1 MADPLS
7 IAASVVGLMGAAG
20 KICGVLSKF
29 INSTVDAPN
38 SAAAA
43 LQDVEHMNLTLYS
56 VQSLVESLDSISA
69 SRKRLIQLDHLS
81 IVITHSVLTISEL
94 ESIICRDD
102 GLMNRL
108 RWGWNEKKILDLMP
122 RLETQKS
129 SLSLMIAVLQSK
141 SQVDAN
147 SNQVALLEKMD
158 AVIKQNEV
166 LAQRLEKLEVG
177 TGSGMQSIKFSDDSS
192 SIMSRRLSSLSLKRS
207 SVSSLKSLTS
217 LSLKRTSIII
227 SSPSIVSKSEFEE
240 ELEQSRVYTRTQLN
254 ESDMSFTSSS
264 APSNAWS
271 MLSGMSLNDISVISA
286 FRLPITAKD
295 IELLAPGST
304 FSVLL
309 AEQMSN
315 SEPVV
320 VNVEA
325 NSNRPRRKSGLYA
338 PERTPQVD
346 SGRSSP
352 GLLASALGGF
362 QMKKKTLKDAL
373 KSHLIQAYAYGK
385 GATHTPKA
393 FDNFIV
399 EVRVGDLLTRL
410 ILYDT
415 TGQET
420 YSGLRESAYHGTN
433 VFLIL
438 TKQKKLADRRYTKP
452 IIGQTNIGER
462 EMESQVP
469 GDMDQMFNGY
479 ENIKSKWVPEI
490 TDVCPNTPFLVVGT
504 HRNQPASDS
513 IDSRCSPVGH
523 TLARQTGA
531 RAYMECDVGDPTEAR
546 AVFNRAISVALG
558 LDRLSSRLR
567 AALGRGALKPQT
579 ETQ

>member
-1 MADPLS
+1 MVDPLS

-29 INSTVDAPN
+29 INSTIDAPN

-56 VQSLVESLDSISA
+56 VQSLVESLDSVPA

-108 RWGWNEKKILDLMP
+108 RWVWNEKKILDLMP

-141 SQVDAN
+141 SQADAN

-166 LAQRLEKLEVG
+166 LAQRLEKLEGG
-177 TGSGMQSIKFSDDSS
+177 TGSDMQSVKFSDDSS

-217 LSLKRTSIII
+217 LALKRQSITI
-227 SSPSIVSKSEFEE
+227 SSPSIVPKSGFEE
-240 ELEQSRVYTRTQLN
+240 ELEQSRVYSRTQLN

-271 MLSGMSLNDISVISA
+271 MLSGISLNDISVISA
-286 FRLPITAKD
+286 FRLPLTAKD

-309 AEQMSN
+309 AEQMST

-320 VNVEA
+320 ASVEA
-325 NSNRPRRKSGLYA
+325 NSNRSRGRSGLYA
-338 PERTPQVD
+338 PERIPQFD

-352 GLLASALGGF
+352 GLLASPLEGF
-362 QMKKKTLKDAL
+362 QVKKKAL
-373 KSHLIQAYAYGK
+373 NHLIQAYAYGK
-385 GATHTPKA
+385 GATYTPKA

-399 EVRVGDLLTRL
+399 EVKVGNLLTRL

-420 YSGLRESAYHGTN
+420 YSGLRESTYRGTN

-438 TKQKKLADRRYTKP
+438 TKQKKLADCRYIKP
-452 IIGQTNIGER
+452 IMEQTNTGER
-462 EMESQVP
+462 EMESQIP
-469 GDMDQMFNGY
+469 GDMAQRFNGY

-490 TDVCPNTPFLVVGT
+490 IDACPNTPFLVVGT
-504 HRNQPASDS
+504 HRNQPASDI
-513 IDSRCSPVGH
+513 IDSRCSPIGH

-531 RAYMECDVGDPTEAR
+531 RAYIECDVGDPAEAR
-546 AVFNRAISVALG
+546 AIFNRAISVALG

-567 AALGRGALKPQT
+567 VALGRGALKPET